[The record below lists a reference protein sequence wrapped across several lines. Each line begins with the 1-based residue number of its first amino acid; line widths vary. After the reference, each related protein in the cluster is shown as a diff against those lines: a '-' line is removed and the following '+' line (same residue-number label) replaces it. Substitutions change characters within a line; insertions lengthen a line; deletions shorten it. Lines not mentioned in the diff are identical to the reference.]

1 MQIKWQEDAVNDLV
15 ALRQYIALDN
25 SQAAQ
30 RIAGKIL
37 ECASLLKEHPL
48 LGKAG
53 RIHSTREFVV
63 SSTPFTIVYL
73 PQAESIT
80 ILRIFHQMQQW

>member
-1 MQIKWQEDAVNDLV
+1 MQIKWHEDAINDLV

-30 RIAGKIL
+30 RIADKIL
-37 ECASLLKEHPL
+37 ECVRLLKEHPL

-63 SSTPFTIVYL
+63 TGTPFTIVYL
-73 PQAESIT
+73 PHAGSIT